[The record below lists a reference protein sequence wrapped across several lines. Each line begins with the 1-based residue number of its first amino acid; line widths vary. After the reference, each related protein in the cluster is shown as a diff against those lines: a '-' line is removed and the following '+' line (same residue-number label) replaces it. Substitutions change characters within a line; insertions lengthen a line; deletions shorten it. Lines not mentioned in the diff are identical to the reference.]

1 VLLRAAAFL
10 LAAFPAYAQTT
21 GPITYKLDPQK
32 SWIYVVVYNEN
43 SAMGMG
49 HDHGV
54 KAMDFTGVVVWDA
67 LDPSKCQ
74 IDITIPVQKLD
85 PDPPGLRERE
95 KLPADEAV
103 GEWGLG
109 EIKKNFLGGSQLDAD
124 HHPTITYRS
133 TSCSAVADNKVT
145 VNGDLTIRGKTK
157 AVTTTMFVTPTPT
170 SFTAGGVFKA
180 RATDFGFK
188 PYSNLLGALTNHDEM
203 KFVVDVVG
211 TPAW

>member
-1 VLLRAAAFL
+1 MEVFVLLRAAALL
-10 LAAFPAYAQTT
+10 LAAFPAYAQTIA
-21 GPITYKLDPQK
+21 GPITYKLDPEK

-103 GEWGLG
+103 GEWG
-109 EIKKNFLGGSQLDAD
+109 
-124 HHPTITYRS
+124 
-133 TSCSAVADNKVT
+133 
-145 VNGDLTIRGKTK
+145 
-157 AVTTTMFVTPTPT
+157 
-170 SFTAGGVFKA
+170 
-180 RATDFGFK
+180 
-188 PYSNLLGALTNHDEM
+188 
-203 KFVVDVVG
+203 
-211 TPAW
+211 